1 MEATAAHG
9 MLLGAGIAGAPVP
22 LGPGSAADSCMEMT
36 LLAHTLDL
44 ALERLQKV
52 GRQLPAHLHVQ
63 ADNACREMRNQHLAK
78 WGSLLV
84 AKGTRS
90 PEFYTY
96 THSPIS
102 QLGATSLN
110 KEAPGQGDFL

>member
-1 MEATAAHG
+1 MACCLAPGLLECQF
-9 MLLGAGIAGAPVP
+9 LLGPDLP
-22 LGPGSAADSCMEMT
+22 KDSCMEMT

-63 ADNACREMRNQHLAK
+63 ADNTCREMRNQHLAK

-84 AKGTRS
+84 AKGTHS